1 MNFSTKILIL
11 SAAGLFTIAG
21 AIWGLNYV
29 RKNYIEKNQFS
40 GSTKQEAMD
49 SLDTI
54 KTLFENKD
62 SLNILLLGI
71 SGETYTSGDLTDS
84 IIFASLN
91 FKNNKIDL
99 VSIPRDLWVK
109 SEQGNF
115 QKINELYRVSGG
127 TEKPNAV
134 SAEQIKLK
142 TQEILGQNIQH
153 IAVIN
158 LDGIKSMVD
167 LIGGVD
173 TDEGHLNGEQA
184 LFYIRD
190 RSRPGSD
197 FDRMKRQQKLIM
209 AIIDTITKQ
218 QDTLLANQETVM
230 SLFNLLDENL
240 DMDISFIEIFTL
252 SSKFKNVDTENIGLH
267 TITTNNLLQ
276 EEYRD
281 INGQSIYILYPK
293 VGEENYTEINNFV
306 DEIINS

>member
-29 RKNYIEKNQFS
+29 KKNYIEKNQFS

>member
-11 SAAGLFTIAG
+11 SVAGLFTIAG

-252 SSKFKNVDTENIGLH
+252 SSKFKNVDTGNIGLH

>member
-1 MNFSTKILIL
+1 
-11 SAAGLFTIAG
+11 
-21 AIWGLNYV
+21 
-29 RKNYIEKNQFS
+29 
-40 GSTKQEAMD
+40 
-49 SLDTI
+49 
-54 KTLFENKD
+54 
-62 SLNILLLGI
+62 
-71 SGETYTSGDLTDS
+71 
-84 IIFASLN
+84 
-91 FKNNKIDL
+91 
-99 VSIPRDLWVK
+99 
-109 SEQGNF
+109 
-115 QKINELYRVSGG
+115 
-127 TEKPNAV
+127 
-134 SAEQIKLK
+134 
-142 TQEILGQNIQH
+142 
-153 IAVIN
+153 
-158 LDGIKSMVD
+158 MVD

>member
-11 SAAGLFTIAG
+11 SVAGLFTIAG

>member
-1 MNFSTKILIL
+1 MICS
-11 SAAGLFTIAG
+11 
-21 AIWGLNYV
+21 
-29 RKNYIEKNQFS
+29 
-40 GSTKQEAMD
+40 
-49 SLDTI
+49 
-54 KTLFENKD
+54 
-62 SLNILLLGI
+62 
-71 SGETYTSGDLTDS
+71 
-84 IIFASLN
+84 
-91 FKNNKIDL
+91 NKIDL

-109 SEQGNF
+109 SEPGNF

-184 LFYIRD
+184 LFYISD